1 MGVSLYSLHIA
12 KVFSPVLVRKCGN
25 FQIPR
30 TTKIRTAR
38 VQIMLKALFNWAD
51 TPYLTECG
59 VSSSLSGIGS
69 YHNLLTDERKWLH
82 TFFIL

>member
-1 MGVSLYSLHIA
+1 MDNSSYSLHTA

-25 FQIPR
+25 FHIPR
-30 TTKIRTAR
+30 TTKIQSAR
-38 VQIMLKALFNWAD
+38 VQIMLKALLFGAD

-82 TFFIL
+82 TFFV